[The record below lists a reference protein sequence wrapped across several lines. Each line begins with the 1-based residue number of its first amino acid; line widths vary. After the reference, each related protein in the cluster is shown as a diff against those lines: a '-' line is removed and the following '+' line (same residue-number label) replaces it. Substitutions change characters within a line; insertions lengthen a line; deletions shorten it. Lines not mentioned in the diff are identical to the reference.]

1 MLRATHLSIMF
12 QRNSTAACGGWGVGV
27 RSRRSGPDDAST
39 TAKRG
44 AQRGPAGRGDRRAT
58 KSWRSST
65 PSRTRGWPSRRRHG
79 GREVVPRSIRC
90 KTMLPEGQWPPNR
103 CTWPTAS
110 HSQLAKFSY
119 GETPATRPVK
129 IASIDSPSTNTCNP
143 TWEASTSSLTGFPS
157 GAPTVPTPTSLETH
171 LESSQLQPA
180 NPSPSQIQYR
190 TPDTFQQMPFLL
202 SATWPETCL
211 LPQGGVPPSA

>member
-1 MLRATHLSIMF
+1 VSGFGRVDPARTTQAPQRSEERSEARPVEATE
-12 QRNSTAACGGWGVGV
+12 G
-27 RSRRSGPDDAST
+27 RRSPGGP
-39 TAKRG
+39 
-44 AQRGPAGRGDRRAT
+44 
-58 KSWRSST
+58 
-65 PSRTRGWPSRRRHG
+65 RRRHKREA
-79 GREVVPRSIRC
+79 GRSGADATAGESSRKVSDARLCLLAAHGHPITALGPRPR
-90 KTMLPEGQWPPNR
+90 TTNWPSSPM
-103 CTWPTAS
+103 
-110 HSQLAKFSY
+110 